1 LPAVAVVVQAAPAKP
16 ITKQLAVKEVVL
28 PGKPEL
34 VHRLLEPVAVAEPKQ
49 QAVMVV
55 HHGVAANLVQQ
66 VLSEQAA
73 TAVSLQPQQ
82 VAVEAAAT
90 MAAEAEAVTTA
101 VLAQM
106 AVEAAAAALASTQ
119 QVELVHKV
127 SKLAMAKLLLHTRPV
142 QQL

>member
-1 LPAVAVVVQAAPAKP
+1 MVVQAAPAKP
-16 ITKQLAVKEVVL
+16 ITKQLEVKEVVL

-34 VHRLLEPVAVAEPKQ
+34 VHRLLEPVAVAEPKLL
-49 QAVMVV
+49 AVMVV
-55 HHGVAANLVQQ
+55 HHGVAANQ
-66 VLSEQAA
+66 VLPEPSAPVAMAA
-73 TAVSLQPQQ
+73 FSPLLLAVEVEVATTAVA
-82 VAVEAAAT
+82 AV
-90 MAAEAEAVTTA
+90 AVTTA

-106 AVEAAAAALASTQ
+106 AVAAAAAALASTQ